1 MPRPHAHLVL
11 VTSEETPAPAAAPQ
25 AAGLP
30 ESVATFLAAQ
40 TPELRTW
47 LRDSDHDVAVRIRRL
62 AGDLFLVG
70 RDEAPAQQTAERL
83 MLCVE
88 MAVARGLHAQ
98 GSFTAIDHAA
108 FTLVSLTLQEQTWL
122 EQSSS
127 ERAVH
132 LRALQASA
140 SIGADETILVQF
152 AAGLRVARNAGAI
165 TLDDLLAERLAP

>member
-1 MPRPHAHLVL
+1 MSSKPYYSVNIE
-11 VTSEETPAPAAAPQ
+11 TS
-25 AAGLP
+25 L
-30 ESVATFLAAQ
+30 
-40 TPELRTW
+40 
-47 LRDSDHDVAVRIRRL
+47 
-62 AGDLFLVG
+62 G
-70 RDEAPAQQTAERL
+70 RA
-83 MLCVE
+83 
-88 MAVARGLHAQ
+88 
-98 GSFTAIDHAA
+98 
-108 FTLVSLTLQEQTWL
+108 TLVFVADNAWDSAQQTWL